1 MDISLDSAF
10 ASKKMVWFGALLI
23 GCYAPVLAGLA
34 KQWATD
40 PDMGHG
46 FLVPCVAGYVVWRRR
61 ASLRNATHVPCYA
74 GFGLIIWGGVQMILG
89 NLAAQ
94 VFIMRTAF
102 LISVLGTVLF
112 LGGAQTVRILQF
124 PLFSLIFMIPIP
136 ATLYAQITLPLQIL
150 ASTVAEAGLNWISIP
165 VLRDGNILE
174 LANQRI
180 SVVEACSGMRSL
192 LSLAFVGL
200 IYAYFFELK
209 IWMRVLLTAITI
221 PVAIAANAARVTLTG
236 VLATYSPSLA
246 QGTLHVLEGWGLFL
260 LALAILVAFHRCFRS
275 YVKT

>member
-1 MDISLDSAF
+1 MDITSKPAF
-10 ASKKMVWFGALLI
+10 AWKMIWFGALLI
-23 GCYAPVLAGLA
+23 GCYAPVLAGLV

-46 FLVPCVAGYVVWRRR
+46 FLVPCVAGYLAWRRR
-61 ASLRNATHVPCYA
+61 TDLQKVRHTPSYTGL
-74 GFGLIIWGGVQMILG
+74 GLIIWGGAQMILG
-89 NLAAQ
+89 SLAAQ
-94 VFIMRTAF
+94 VFIARTAF

-112 LGGAQTVRILQF
+112 LGGTPTVRILQF
-124 PLFSLIFMIPIP
+124 PLFSLIFMIPVP

-150 ASTVAEAGLNWISIP
+150 ASTVAEAGLNWIGIP

-192 LSLAFVGL
+192 LSLAFVGVM
-200 IYAYFFELK
+200 YAYFFEHK
-209 IWMRVLLTAITI
+209 FCMRAVLAVITV

-236 VLATYSPSLA
+236 VLATYRPSLV
-246 QGTLHVLEGWGLFL
+246 QGTVHVLEGWGLFIA
-260 LALAILVAFHRCFRS
+260 ALAILVAFHRGVRT
-275 YVKT
+275 YVKA